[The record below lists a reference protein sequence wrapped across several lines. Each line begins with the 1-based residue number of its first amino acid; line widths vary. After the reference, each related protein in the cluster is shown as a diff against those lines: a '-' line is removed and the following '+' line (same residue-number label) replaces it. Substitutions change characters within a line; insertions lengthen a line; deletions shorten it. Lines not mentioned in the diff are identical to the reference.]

1 MSGVKYDLG
10 KPRPSLVLGA
20 MAKALYEVAKVA
32 TFGAEKYSDNNWLL
46 VENAKQRYTDA
57 MYRHLLSGEG
67 FDPESGLRHAAH
79 AAWNALARL
88 ELELQEIPTE
98 GVKGA
103 QTRRVSEAAKS
114 TPLTGLIQEKGRK
127 EEAHLFGTPKALNEV
142 LREDLIYIVQDANGV
157 WWAADLPPEI
167 HNTGY
172 VSNRRGTLVN
182 LNGIVRIDRLPV
194 GMPLTVYTIERN

>member
-1 MSGVKYDLG
+1 MSGVKHDLG
-10 KPRPSLVLGA
+10 KPRPSLVLGT
-20 MAKALYEVAKVA
+20 MAKAINEVTKVA

-57 MYRHLLSGEG
+57 MYRHLLAGEG

-88 ELELQEIPTE
+88 ELELREIPTE

-103 QTRRVSEAAKS
+103 QTRPFR
-114 TPLTGLIQEKGRK
+114 EKGQK
-127 EEAHLFGTPKALNEV
+127 EEAALFGTPKALNEI
-142 LREDLIYIVQDANGV
+142 LKEDLIYLVQDANGV

-167 HNTGY
+167 HDTGF
-172 VSNRRGTLVN
+172 VSNHKGQLVN
-182 LNGIVRIDRLPV
+182 LNGCVRRDRLPT
-194 GMPLTVYTIERN
+194 GRPLTVYTRERN